1 MVNPIYTDVARIWCK
16 RIWRMRPLW
25 RRSALIETWGWVK
38 TYSDEMNIHENK
50 ILDIDRIMHNI
61 HDFYF
66 YGFVK
71 QYSINSLKKTT
82 TSIIQI
88 TSYSIGYQRAWFLT
102 YSRIESWELSSN
114 MWCDQQELDIQ
125 FFNLHHMLFL
135 TKKTSILPA
144 IMEIWLVPARI
155 GYSDSCRC

>member
-71 QYSINSLKKTT
+71 QYSINSLKKNNN
-82 TSIIQI
+82 IHYPDNQ
-88 TSYSIGYQRAWFLT
+88 
-102 YSRIESWELSSN
+102 
-114 MWCDQQELDIQ
+114 
-125 FFNLHHMLFL
+125 LFYR
-135 TKKTSILPA
+135 
-144 IMEIWLVPARI
+144 VPACLVF
-155 GYSDSCRC
+155 DL